1 MQALLSIWLPL
12 KRLPSEEHATMRTK
26 PFFTTSRIID
36 RLSPGRSNI
45 LSMSHCVLMALGNAR
60 EGTRT
65 PKDFST
71 RS

>member
-1 MQALLSIWLPL
+1 VARDLS
-12 KRLPSEEHATMRTK
+12 
-26 PFFTTSRIID
+26 
-36 RLSPGRSNI
+36 
-45 LSMSHCVLMALGNAR
+45 SHRYTLENAR

>member
-1 MQALLSIWLPL
+1 MGNQEAFTRTAVACHLTHDFNVERSAFTQSEFGVEGLAVAFALS
-12 KRLPSEEHATMRTK
+12 
-26 PFFTTSRIID
+26 
-36 RLSPGRSNI
+36 
-45 LSMSHCVLMALGNAR
+45 AR

>member
-1 MQALLSIWLPL
+1 VP
-12 KRLPSEEHATMRTK
+12 
-26 PFFTTSRIID
+26 RI
-36 RLSPGRSNI
+36 STYNAFASA
-45 LSMSHCVLMALGNAR
+45 MNAR